1 MIIYLRLIV
10 IVLVALEDMKVSY
23 EKVKQAKETIIGTK
37 QAVKAMKKGLVKE
50 VYIAL
55 DVEEKIIELARLTAR
70 ENNVFIHYVE
80 SKVDLGKACGLRV
93 SASVVAI
100 TV

>member
-10 IVLVALEDMKVSY
+10 IGLVALEDMKMSY
-23 EKVKQAKETIIGTK
+23 EKVKQAEKTIIGTK
-37 QAVKAMKKGLVKE
+37 QAVKAMQKGLVKE

-55 DVEEKIIELARLTAR
+55 DVEQKIIDLARLTAID
-70 ENNVFIHYVE
+70 NNVTIYYVG
-80 SKVDLGKACGLRV
+80 SKVDLGRACGLHV
-93 SASVVAI
+93 GASVVAI

>member
-1 MIIYLRLIV
+1 M
-10 IVLVALEDMKVSY
+10 SY

-37 QAVKAMKKGLVKE
+37 QAVKAMQKGLVKE

-55 DVEEKIIELARLTAR
+55 DVEEKIIEPARLTAQ

>member
-1 MIIYLRLIV
+1 M
-10 IVLVALEDMKVSY
+10 SY
-23 EKVKQAKETIIGTK
+23 EKVKQAKKTIIGTK

-55 DVEEKIIELARLTAR
+55 DVEEKIIELARLTAE

-80 SKVDLGKACGLRV
+80 SKVDLGKACGMRV

>member
-1 MIIYLRLIV
+1 M
-10 IVLVALEDMKVSY
+10 SY
-23 EKVKQAKETIIGTK
+23 EKVKQADKTIIGTK

-55 DVEEKIIELARLTAR
+55 DVELRIIELARQTAT
-70 ENNVFIHYVE
+70 ENDVPITYVE
-80 SKVDLGKACGLRV
+80 SKIDLGRACGLRLG
-93 SASVVAI
+93 ASVVAI

>member
-1 MIIYLRLIV
+1 
-10 IVLVALEDMKVSY
+10 MKMSY

-37 QAVKAMKKGLVKE
+37 QAVKAMKKRLVKE

-55 DVEEKIIELARLTAR
+55 DVEEKIIEQARLTAQ

>member
-1 MIIYLRLIV
+1 M
-10 IVLVALEDMKVSY
+10 SY

>member
-10 IVLVALEDMKVSY
+10 IGLVALEDMKMSY
-23 EKVKQAKETIIGTK
+23 EKVKQAKKTIIGTK
-37 QAVKAMKKGLVKE
+37 QAVKAMKKRLVKE

-55 DVEEKIIELARLTAR
+55 DVDEKIIELVRLTAQ
-70 ENNVFIHYVE
+70 ENNVLIHYVE

>member
-1 MIIYLRLIV
+1 M
-10 IVLVALEDMKVSY
+10 SY
-23 EKVKQAKETIIGTK
+23 EKVKQAKKTIIGTK
-37 QAVKAMKKGLVKE
+37 QAVKAMKKRFVKE

-55 DVEEKIIELARLTAR
+55 DVDEKIIELVRLTAQ
-70 ENNVFIHYVE
+70 ENNVLIHYVE

>member
-1 MIIYLRLIV
+1 M
-10 IVLVALEDMKVSY
+10 SY
-23 EKVKQAKETIIGTK
+23 EKVKQAKKTIIGTK
-37 QAVKAMKKGLVKE
+37 QAVKAMKKRLVKE

-55 DVEEKIIELARLTAR
+55 DVEEKIIELARLTAQ

>member
-1 MIIYLRLIV
+1 M
-10 IVLVALEDMKVSY
+10 SY
-23 EKVKQAKETIIGTK
+23 EKVKQADKTIIGTK

-55 DVEEKIIELARLTAR
+55 DVELRIIELARQTAT
-70 ENNVFIHYVE
+70 ETDVPITYVE
-80 SKVDLGKACGLRV
+80 SKIDLGRACGLRLG
-93 SASVVAI
+93 ASVVAI

>member
-1 MIIYLRLIV
+1 M
-10 IVLVALEDMKVSY
+10 SY
-23 EKVKQAKETIIGTK
+23 EKVKQADKTIIGTK

-55 DVEEKIIELARLTAR
+55 DVELRIIELARQTAQ
-70 ENNVFIHYVE
+70 ENDVPITYVE
-80 SKVDLGKACGLRV
+80 SKIDLGRACGLRLG
-93 SASVVAI
+93 ASVVAI

>member
-1 MIIYLRLIV
+1 M
-10 IVLVALEDMKVSY
+10 SY
-23 EKVKQAKETIIGTK
+23 EKVKQAKKTIIGTK

-55 DVEEKIIELARLTAR
+55 DVEARIIELARLTAQ

>member
-1 MIIYLRLIV
+1 M
-10 IVLVALEDMKVSY
+10 SY
-23 EKVKQAKETIIGTK
+23 EKVKQAKKTIIGTK
-37 QAVKAMKKGLVKE
+37 QAVKAMNKQLVKE

-55 DVEEKIIELARLTAR
+55 DVDEKIIELARLTAQ
-70 ENNVFIHYVE
+70 ENNVLIHYVE
-80 SKVDLGKACGLRV
+80 SKVELGKACGLRI

>member
-1 MIIYLRLIV
+1 M
-10 IVLVALEDMKVSY
+10 SY

-55 DVEEKIIELARLTAR
+55 DVEEKIIELARLTAQ
-70 ENNVFIHYVE
+70 ENNVFIRYVE
-80 SKVDLGKACGLRV
+80 SKVDLGKACGLRI

>member
-1 MIIYLRLIV
+1 M
-10 IVLVALEDMKVSY
+10 SY
-23 EKVKQAKETIIGTK
+23 EKVKQAKNTIIGTK

-55 DVEEKIIELARLTAR
+55 DVEKKIIELASQTAL
-70 ENNVFIHYVE
+70 ENNVFVHYVE
-80 SKVDLGKACGLRV
+80 SKVDLGKACGLRLG
-93 SASVVAI
+93 ASVVAI

>member
-10 IVLVALEDMKVSY
+10 IGLVALEDMKMSY
-23 EKVKQAKETIIGTK
+23 EKVKQAKKTIIGTK
-37 QAVKAMKKGLVKE
+37 QAVKAMNKGLVRE

-55 DVEEKIIELARLTAR
+55 DIEDRIIDLARSAAQ
-70 ENNVFIHYVE
+70 ENNVVIHYVE
-80 SKVDLGKACGLRV
+80 SKLELGKACGLRI

-100 TV
+100 AV

>member
-1 MIIYLRLIV
+1 
-10 IVLVALEDMKVSY
+10 MKMSY
-23 EKVKQAKETIIGTK
+23 EKVKQAKKTIIGTK

-55 DVEEKIIELARLTAR
+55 DVDERIIELARLTAQ

-80 SKVDLGKACGLRV
+80 SKVDLGKACGLRLG
-93 SASVVAI
+93 ASVVAI